1 MFSLSKQGGSS
12 PSRPASV
19 CSAKVSAF
27 LRRYPRRLLELP
39 VPLRWR
45 SAHTPRPSVIRWSR
59 PSRQATHRLPLLAA
73 RARSCHCHAGLPW
86 PAMSATLF
94 TQVPVSQRLKPQSS
108 MPARFCTS
116 SFPSAAQRVCH
127 SLSRQGRR
135 TSSHV
140 SSSKQE
146 RVGSHQPP
154 NPSFKR
160 TRLRRS
166 A

>member
-1 MFSLSKQGGSS
+1 MRSNSS
-12 PSRPASV
+12 ISASA
-19 CSAKVSAF
+19 CSAKVVALFSSAAC
-27 LRRYPRRLLELP
+27 LRLLGLS

-45 SAHTPRPSVIRWSR
+45 SAHVSLLWPAASHGCHIKRRPVFLC
-59 PSRQATHRLPLLAA
+59 RQREA
-73 RARSCHCHAGLPW
+73 RFCHCHAGLLW
-86 PAMSATLF
+86 SAMSDTPF

-108 MPARFCTS
+108 MTEQFRTS
-116 SFPSAAQRVCH
+116 PFASAAQRICR
-127 SLSRQGRR
+127 SLSTQGRR
-135 TSSHV
+135 TSS
-140 SSSKQE
+140 SASPSRQE